1 MKFGLFGGATR
12 SGDTGDSSAY
22 QKFIDYIIE
31 ADQLGFESIFL
42 VEHHFS
48 GLGQLSASLSLLSY
62 LAARTTRIRLG
73 TAVTVLPWH
82 NPVLIAEQA
91 ATVDLLS
98 GGRLDFGVGK
108 GYRDIE
114 FAGFGISKSEAQD
127 RYEETLSFIRKAWT
141 AKERFS
147 WESERWQFN
156 DIIVEPAVIQQPHPP
171 IWTGAG
177 TLESVERVGKSGLN
191 VLLDQYGTTPITE
204 GRIEAFQ
211 RGRAACGMSYDP
223 MHLGLARH
231 IQVTGSA
238 ETTAQAIAERTARQA
253 GMIKFGK
260 LPGLPDQPSSYAD
273 GDVTPDDSAMIGQ
286 AGEVIDRLLA
296 LREIG
301 VEYVLLLASNADIG
315 SLRRFANEVMPALE
329 GGTT

>member
-1 MKFGLFGGATR
+1 MRFGLFGGATR

-22 QKFIDYIIE
+22 KKFIEYIVE

-48 GLGQLSASLSLLSY
+48 GLGQLSASLNLLSY
-62 LAARTTRIRLG
+62 LAARTERIRLG

-114 FAGFGISKSEAQD
+114 FTGFGIPKSEAQD
-127 RYEETLSFIRKAWT
+127 RYEETLAFILKAWT
-141 AKERFS
+141 ANDRFS
-147 WESERWQFN
+147 WQSERWRFE
-156 DIIVEPAVIQQPHPP
+156 DIVVEPAVIQQPHPP

-177 TLESVERVGKSGLN
+177 TLDSVTRVGESGFN
-191 VLLDQYGTTPITE
+191 VLLDQYGTTGITVD
-204 GRIEAFQ
+204 RIDAFR
-211 RGRAACGMSYDP
+211 RGRAARGMDYDP

-231 IQVTGSA
+231 IQVTGSPEA
-238 ETTAQAIAERTARQA
+238 TAQAIATRAERQA
-253 GMIKFGK
+253 GMNKFGK

-273 GDVTPDDSAMIGQ
+273 GDVTPDDSAMIGEPD
-286 AGEVIDRLLA
+286 EVIARLMA

-315 SLRRFANEVMPALE
+315 SLRRFAAEVMPALAH
-329 GGTT
+329 GTT